1 MWAKPAVA
9 TRRSLY
15 ERNPLV
21 FWKVLSAGLVILV
34 AILLAWR

>member
-1 MWAKPAVA
+1 MWAKPAAVKRKA
-9 TRRSLY
+9 LY

-21 FWKVLSAGLVILV
+21 FWKVMSASLIILV

>member
-1 MWAKPAVA
+1 LWAKPAAVKRKA
-9 TRRSLY
+9 LY

-21 FWKVLSAGLVILV
+21 FWKVMSASLIILV